1 MKVNLFNSGGIYVIL
16 NILDWKAYVGQAK
29 NFNNR
34 DHMYELEK
42 GYDNTELQVD
52 YDKDKEF
59 VYMILYYD
67 PNKTPSKK
75 ELDKYEQMYMTLME
89 HFGFV
94 LYNTQ
99 CNRSEK
105 DKEKRRITS
114 LKIEDEL
121 YIEAEKTFIDDFVKH
136 FGVNPTALI
145 DNHLDKRKNALDYYA
160 KKRLNPKENDSFTME
175 RFLFNRDRIQTLL
188 GNKTKS
194 IYALNIE
201 EMIISK
207 AGTYLEEGL
216 DQILNYELS
225 AIHNRKYCL
234 WTFAYQALSY
244 DTVIKYLKD
253 RQRKNKDTYIIFEY
267 TPSNVYASSEPMKF
281 DCLKKKDAKK
291 ILEKELDFLS
301 FEQGKDGNYYVPLE
315 INCTATSAPSTRA
328 FVIQDLFLLDE
339 VIDSEKLKKYYQ
351 AVRAG
356 GLGDISEGGYQR
368 STHYIK
374 DNGKDFELT
383 DILDTKKQRKFCF
396 AGKLAAP
403 YIVPLHTSEQA

>member
-29 NFNNR
+29 NFNKR

-136 FGVNPTALI
+136 FGVTPTALI
-145 DNHLDKRKNALDYYA
+145 DNHLDKRKSALDYYA

-207 AGTYLEEGL
+207 AFPRL
-216 DQILNYELS
+216 
-225 AIHNRKYCL
+225 
-234 WTFAYQALSY
+234 
-244 DTVIKYLKD
+244 
-253 RQRKNKDTYIIFEY
+253 
-267 TPSNVYASSEPMKF
+267 
-281 DCLKKKDAKK
+281 
-291 ILEKELDFLS
+291 
-301 FEQGKDGNYYVPLE
+301 
-315 INCTATSAPSTRA
+315 
-328 FVIQDLFLLDE
+328 
-339 VIDSEKLKKYYQ
+339 
-351 AVRAG
+351 
-356 GLGDISEGGYQR
+356 
-368 STHYIK
+368 
-374 DNGKDFELT
+374 
-383 DILDTKKQRKFCF
+383 
-396 AGKLAAP
+396 
-403 YIVPLHTSEQA
+403 